1 MKSLL
6 ALGFSA
12 SSAACVWL
20 LLLSLLY
27 VPCGKGDEGE
37 GNAVSAMRGGVN
49 GTKSEERMGSL
60 YQTYCW
66 KKTPG

>member
-37 GNAVSAMRGGVN
+37 GNAVSECDERGCQWD
-49 GTKSEERMGSL
+49 EE
-60 YQTYCW
+60 
-66 KKTPG
+66 